1 LKLYF
6 VREGELV
13 RAFEHLGPVTLL
25 DNDTK
30 DPRCT
35 VDKLWR
41 HFWRWPSKG
50 VLINSLLS
58 THNRDSI
65 GLVYSKTITNGHIVQ
80 ALSELGLPVVCHV
93 HELSNVI
100 DTFGSKNLNQNK
112 CATQHYIACT
122 HAVKENLVEN
132 YSIPNEGIN
141 VVHEFIALNIEK
153 QRDRKDTSKRIRE
166 QLKLPEDAFVVVGAG
181 TFQERKG
188 PDIFGELAAYVCRNS
203 RPVPTHFIWLG
214 EPWDRR
220 LYNNTVGEVANI
232 GLQSRV
238 HFLGSV
244 VNPLD
249 YFAAADAFALTSRED
264 PFPLVCLEAASMAAP
279 ILCFDKSGGSKE
291 FVETDAGGVL
301 PYLNIEA
308 MGDKIIELI
317 KEPGLREQLGQRG
330 AEKVRE
336 RFEVSV
342 GAPKLIKIIERYL
355 A

>member
-1 LKLYF
+1 M
-6 VREGELV
+6 
-13 RAFEHLGPVTLL
+13 
-25 DNDTK
+25 
-30 DPRCT
+30 
-35 VDKLWR
+35 
-41 HFWRWPSKG
+41 
-50 VLINSLLS
+50 
-58 THNRDSI
+58 
-65 GLVYSKTITNGHIVQ
+65 
-80 ALSELGLPVVCHV
+80 
-93 HELSNVI
+93 
-100 DTFGSKNLNQNK
+100 
-112 CATQHYIACT
+112 
-122 HAVKENLVEN
+122 VEN
-132 YSIPNEGIN
+132 YSIPNECID
-141 VVHEFIALNIEK
+141 VVHEFIALNVEK
-153 QRDRKDTSKRIRE
+153 QRDREDTSKRIRK

-188 PDIFGELAAYVCRNS
+188 PDIFGQLAAYVCRNS
-203 RPVPTHFIWLG
+203 PQVPTHFIWLG
-214 EPWDRR
+214 EPWDRW
-220 LYNNTVGEVANI
+220 LYDNTVGEVAKI

-244 VNPLD
+244 ANPLD

-301 PYLNIEA
+301 PYLNIKA

-342 GAPKLIKIIERYL
+342 GAPKLVKIIERYL